1 MIVKMQ
7 LLEPVSAASLQVPD
21 AVLIDRVGRIIC
33 GWQVTEP
40 GLRAQFEARDF
51 AFFEVRG
58 VGNDWEIVRR
68 VPDQDW

>member
-1 MIVKMQ
+1 
-7 LLEPVSAASLQVPD
+7 
-21 AVLIDRVGRIIC
+21 VLIDRVGRIIC